1 MSKKKKTQTHSYAY
15 DPLDRH
21 VISQGANADNTQL
34 FYCRDR
40 VATEH
45 RGNVGL
51 RIFECEEA
59 VLSYQVHQNGTP
71 KALLIAGEENRSTL
85 TVLNNSQQHLIA
97 YTPYGHHLQ
106 EADTPQLLGFNGERF
121 DPFTGYYLLGN
132 GYRAFNPV
140 LMRFNSPDS
149 WSPFGEGGINA
160 YAYCAGD
167 PVNREDPTGHMPWKW
182 LRRLF
187 HRTPRTPGSQKNLSV
202 LPNQNNV
209 QPKQSGPSRS
219 PQTNSPHSRQPTQ
232 PTEQKGWVV
241 EPLDPGRISH
251 VSPATARKNLGGRVE
266 LKEGTWTLTS
276 TQPVNRTGFVANP
289 KNKDWIIR
297 VGKSEAEN
305 ILRGPV
311 TLEGNSWVLAPRT
324 STAPKVAAVIRK
336 N

>member
-1 MSKKKKTQTHSYAY
+1 MPMKKKTQTLCYVY
-15 DPLDRH
+15 DPLDRL
-21 VISQGANADNTQL
+21 VISQREDAGITQM

-40 VATEH
+40 VSTEH
-45 RGNVGL
+45 RDNVRL
-51 RIFECEEA
+51 QVFEFEEA
-59 VLSYQVHQNGTP
+59 IVSYQVLQNGTP
-71 KALLIAGEENRSTL
+71 HTLLIAGDENRSTL
-85 TVLNNSQQHLIA
+85 NILNNNQRHAVA
-97 YTPYGHHLQ
+97 YTPYGYHLQ

-187 HRTPRTPGSQKNLSV
+187 HRTPRTQGSQKNLSV
-202 LPNQNNV
+202 LPNKNNV
-209 QPKQSGPSRS
+209 QPKQSRSSRS
-219 PQTNSPHSRQPTQ
+219 HQTNSPHSRQPTQ

-241 EPLDPGRISH
+241 EPLDAGRISH

-324 STAPKVAAVIRK
+324 STATKIAAVIRK

>member
-167 PVNREDPTGHMPWKW
+167 PVNREDPTGHTPALIKRIARFLGVMKPRSTIKKPVNPVNAANDAVPYHKAITQE
-182 LRRLF
+182 LADVKEALATSKRNERLLAIKLEAANSNF
-187 HRTPRTPGSQKNLSV
+187 KDEIQKLALYNKAL
-202 LPNQNNV
+202 LEANN
-209 QPKQSGPSRS
+209 K
-219 PQTNSPHSRQPTQ
+219 
-232 PTEQKGWVV
+232 
-241 EPLDPGRISH
+241 
-251 VSPATARKNLGGRVE
+251 
-266 LKEGTWTLTS
+266 LKEQARHSVITVTRMPPSVPPRPINTLTGLS
-276 TQPVNRTGFVANP
+276 TPTSSPPRELDYLDLGTSRKAVRT
-289 KNKDWIIR
+289 
-297 VGKSEAEN
+297 
-305 ILRGPV
+305 
-311 TLEGNSWVLAPRT
+311 T
-324 STAPKVAAVIRK
+324 
-336 N
+336 

>member
-85 TVLNNSQQHLIA
+85 TVLNNSQQHSIA

-149 WSPFGEGGINA
+149 WSPFGKGGINA
-160 YAYCAGD
+160 YAYCEGD
-167 PVNREDPTGHMPWKW
+167 PVNRVDPTGHGVWGRIFRFF
-182 LRRLF
+182 LRRKKTSF
-187 HRTPRTPGSQKNLSV
+187 PTRTPATPNNYTSLPRRGAEGPVSTSTQNLTS
-202 LPNQNNV
+202 
-209 QPKQSGPSRS
+209 PSRS
-219 PQTNSPHSRQPTQ
+219 SPSSA
-232 PTEQKGWVV
+232 PTEQLGWISVPNNTERV
-241 EPLDPGRISH
+241 RLATEAQARARYGTEVRFNNGSWWPITPTPTPTPPPSRSIRRPLSMSENQQLRASTTSPQDVQP
-251 VSPATARKNLGGRVE
+251 SPAST
-266 LKEGTWTLTS
+266 LKAIRN
-276 TQPVNRTGFVANP
+276 PDVN
-289 KNKDWIIR
+289 
-297 VGKSEAEN
+297 
-305 ILRGPV
+305 
-311 TLEGNSWVLAPRT
+311 
-324 STAPKVAAVIRK
+324 
-336 N
+336 

>member
-21 VISQGANADNTQL
+21 VISQGANADSTQL

-45 RGNVGL
+45 LGNVGL
-51 RIFECEEA
+51 RIFECEDA

-85 TVLNNSQQHLIA
+85 TVLNNSQQHSIA

-149 WSPFGEGGINA
+149 WSPFGKGGINA
-160 YAYCAGD
+160 YAYCEGD
-167 PVNREDPTGHMPWKW
+167 PVNRVDPTGHGVWGRIFRFF
-182 LRRLF
+182 LRRKKTSF
-187 HRTPRTPGSQKNLSV
+187 PTRTPATPNNYTSLPRRGAEGPVATSTQNLTS
-202 LPNQNNV
+202 
-209 QPKQSGPSRS
+209 PSRS
-219 PQTNSPHSRQPTQ
+219 SPSSA
-232 PTEQKGWVV
+232 PTEQLGWISVPNNTERV
-241 EPLDPGRISH
+241 RLATEAQARARYGTEVRFNNGSWWPITPTPTPTPPPSRSIRRPLSMSENQRLWAFTTIPPEPPPR
-251 VSPATARKNLGGRVE
+251 PAST
-266 LKEGTWTLTS
+266 LKAIRN
-276 TQPVNRTGFVANP
+276 PDAN
-289 KNKDWIIR
+289 
-297 VGKSEAEN
+297 
-305 ILRGPV
+305 
-311 TLEGNSWVLAPRT
+311 
-324 STAPKVAAVIRK
+324 
-336 N
+336 

>member
-59 VLSYQVHQNGTP
+59 VLSYQVHQNGMPHT
-71 KALLIAGEENRSTL
+71 LLIAGDENRSTL
-85 TVLNNSQQHLIA
+85 NILNNNQRHAVA
-97 YTPYGHHLQ
+97 YTPYGYHLQ

-132 GYRAFNPV
+132 GYRVFNPV

-167 PVNREDPTGHMPWKW
+167 PVNREDPTGHMPWKG
-182 LRRLF
+182 LKRLF
-187 HRTPRTPGSQKNLSV
+187 HRTPRTPGPPKNLSD
-202 LPNQNNV
+202 LPDQHNL
-209 QPKQSGPSRS
+209 QPKQSPPSRS
-219 PQTNSPHSRQPTQ
+219 HQINNPQ
-232 PTEQKGWVV
+232 PTEKRGWVV

-251 VSPATARKNLGGRVE
+251 VSPATARKNLGGSVE

-276 TQPVNRTGFVANP
+276 TQPVKRTGFVANP
-289 KNKDWIIR
+289 KNKEWIIR
-297 VGKSEAEN
+297 VGKSEAEK

-311 TLEGNSWVLAPRT
+311 TLKENSWVLAPNT
-324 STAPKVAAVIRK
+324 STAAKIAAVIRK

>member
-1 MSKKKKTQTHSYAY
+1 MSKKKKTQIHSYAY

-149 WSPFGEGGINA
+149 WSPFGKGGINA
-160 YAYCAGD
+160 YAYCEGD
-167 PVNREDPTGHMPWKW
+167 PVNRVDPTGHGFWGRLFRAL
-182 LRRLF
+182 LRRQRPS
-187 HRTPRTPGSQKNLSV
+187 RTGAATFASASTQNLIS
-202 LPNQNNV
+202 
-209 QPKQSGPSRS
+209 PSRS
-219 PQTNSPHSRQPTQ
+219 PSVSSTASLSSSSKPRGWMTVRGNPEKIQIATQ
-232 PTEQKGWVV
+232 VQATERFGREVRLNHGMWTPI
-241 EPLDPGRISH
+241 PLPRLHRPLPMSENRRLWAFTATPPE
-251 VSPATARKNLGGRVE
+251 VPPRPASTLNAIR
-266 LKEGTWTLTS
+266 TLT
-276 TQPVNRTGFVANP
+276 
-289 KNKDWIIR
+289 
-297 VGKSEAEN
+297 
-305 ILRGPV
+305 
-311 TLEGNSWVLAPRT
+311 
-324 STAPKVAAVIRK
+324 
-336 N
+336 

>member
-21 VISQGANADNTQL
+21 VISQGANADSTQL

-51 RIFECEEA
+51 RIFECEDA

-85 TVLNNSQQHLIA
+85 TVLNNSQQHSFA

-149 WSPFGEGGINA
+149 WSPFGKGGINA
-160 YAYCAGD
+160 YAYCEGD
-167 PVNREDPTGHMPWKW
+167 PVNRVDPTGHGVWGRIFRFF
-182 LRRLF
+182 LRRKKTSF
-187 HRTPRTPGSQKNLSV
+187 PTRTPATPNNYTSLPRRGAEGPVSTSTQNLTS
-202 LPNQNNV
+202 
-209 QPKQSGPSRS
+209 PSRS
-219 PQTNSPHSRQPTQ
+219 SPSSA
-232 PTEQKGWVV
+232 PTEQLGWISVPNNTERVRLATEAQARARYGTEVRFNNGSWWPITPTPTPTAVV
-241 EPLDPGRISH
+241 
-251 VSPATARKNLGGRVE
+251 N
-266 LKEGTWTLTS
+266 
-276 TQPVNRTGFVANP
+276 
-289 KNKDWIIR
+289 
-297 VGKSEAEN
+297 
-305 ILRGPV
+305 
-311 TLEGNSWVLAPRT
+311 
-324 STAPKVAAVIRK
+324 
-336 N
+336 

>member
-1 MSKKKKTQTHSYAY
+1 MSKKKKTRTHSYAY

-132 GYRAFNPV
+132 GYRAFNPQ
-140 LMRFNSPDS
+140 LMRFNSPDT
-149 WSPFGEGGINA
+149 WSPFGMGGINA
-160 YAYCAGD
+160 YAYCKGD
-167 PVNREDPTGHMPWKW
+167 PVNRVDPTGH
-182 LRRLF
+182 
-187 HRTPRTPGSQKNLSV
+187 TPALIKRIARFLGVMKP
-202 LPNQNNV
+202 
-209 QPKQSGPSRS
+209 RS
-219 PQTNSPHSRQPTQ
+219 TINSPVNMAHDAVPYHKALTQ
-232 PTEQKGWVV
+232 ELEDVKDALITSKKNERLLAIKLEAANSNVKDEIQKLALYNKALL
-241 EPLDPGRISH
+241 E
-251 VSPATARKNLGGRVE
+251 ANNK
-266 LKEGTWTLTS
+266 LKEQARSSVITVTRMPPSIPPRPINTLTGLS
-276 TQPVNRTGFVANP
+276 TPTSSPPRELDYLDLETSRTAV
-289 KNKDWIIR
+289 
-297 VGKSEAEN
+297 
-305 ILRGPV
+305 
-311 TLEGNSWVLAPRT
+311 RT
-324 STAPKVAAVIRK
+324 T
-336 N
+336 

>member
-1 MSKKKKTQTHSYAY
+1 MSKKKKTQTHGYAY

-149 WSPFGEGGINA
+149 WSPFGKGGINA
-160 YAYCAGD
+160 YAYCEGD
-167 PVNREDPTGHMPWKW
+167 PVNRVDPTGHGFWGRLFRAL
-182 LRRLF
+182 LRRQRPS
-187 HRTPRTPGSQKNLSV
+187 RTGAATSASASTQNLIS
-202 LPNQNNV
+202 
-209 QPKQSGPSRS
+209 PSRS
-219 PQTNSPHSRQPTQ
+219 PSVSSSSSVSSSASLSSSSKPRGWMTVRGNPEKIQIATQVQATERFGREVRLNHSMWAPI
-232 PTEQKGWVV
+232 
-241 EPLDPGRISH
+241 PLPRLHRPLPMSENRRLWAFTTTPPE
-251 VSPATARKNLGGRVE
+251 VPPRPAS
-266 LKEGTWTLTS
+266 TL
-276 TQPVNRTGFVANP
+276 NA
-289 KNKDWIIR
+289 IR
-297 VGKSEAEN
+297 P
-305 ILRGPV
+305 L
-311 TLEGNSWVLAPRT
+311 T
-324 STAPKVAAVIRK
+324 
-336 N
+336 

>member
-21 VISQGANADNTQL
+21 VISQGANTDSTQL

-45 RGNVGL
+45 LGNVGL
-51 RIFECEEA
+51 RIFECEDA

-85 TVLNNSQQHLIA
+85 TVLNNSQQHSIA

-149 WSPFGEGGINA
+149 WSPFGKGGINA
-160 YAYCAGD
+160 YAYCEGD
-167 PVNREDPTGHMPWKW
+167 PVNRVDPTGHTPALIKRIARFLGVMKPRSTVKSPVNVANDAVSYHRALTQELVDVKDALKTSQQNERLLAMELEAAKSNSKDEIQKLSLYNKALLAANNKLQEQALRPVITVTRMPPSIP
-182 LRRLF
+182 
-187 HRTPRTPGSQKNLSV
+187 PRPIN
-202 LPNQNNV
+202 
-209 QPKQSGPSRS
+209 
-219 PQTNSPHSRQPTQ
+219 
-232 PTEQKGWVV
+232 
-241 EPLDPGRISH
+241 
-251 VSPATARKNLGGRVE
+251 
-266 LKEGTWTLTS
+266 TLTGVS
-276 TQPVNRTGFVANP
+276 TPTSSLPRELDYLDLGASRT
-289 KNKDWIIR
+289 
-297 VGKSEAEN
+297 
-305 ILRGPV
+305 
-311 TLEGNSWVLAPRT
+311 
-324 STAPKVAAVIRK
+324 AVRK
-336 N
+336 T

>member
-1 MSKKKKTQTHSYAY
+1 MSKKKKTQIHSYAY

-85 TVLNNSQQHLIA
+85 TVLNNSQQHSIA

-149 WSPFGEGGINA
+149 WSPFGKGGINA
-160 YAYCAGD
+160 YAYCEGD
-167 PVNREDPTGHMPWKW
+167 PVNRVDPTGHGFWGRLFRAL
-182 LRRLF
+182 LRRQRPS
-187 HRTPRTPGSQKNLSV
+187 RTGAATFASASTQNLIS
-202 LPNQNNV
+202 
-209 QPKQSGPSRS
+209 PSRS
-219 PQTNSPHSRQPTQ
+219 PSVSSSSSVSSSASLSSSSKPRGWMTVRGNPEKIQIATQVQATERFGREVRLNHSMWTPI
-232 PTEQKGWVV
+232 
-241 EPLDPGRISH
+241 PLPRLHRPLPMSENRRLWAFTATPPE
-251 VSPATARKNLGGRVE
+251 VPPRPASTLNAIR
-266 LKEGTWTLTS
+266 TLT
-276 TQPVNRTGFVANP
+276 
-289 KNKDWIIR
+289 
-297 VGKSEAEN
+297 
-305 ILRGPV
+305 
-311 TLEGNSWVLAPRT
+311 
-324 STAPKVAAVIRK
+324 
-336 N
+336 

>member
-51 RIFECEEA
+51 RIFECEDA

-149 WSPFGEGGINA
+149 WSPFGKGGINA
-160 YAYCAGD
+160 YAYCEGD
-167 PVNREDPTGHMPWKW
+167 PVNRVDPTGHGFWGRLFRAL
-182 LRRLF
+182 LRRQRPS
-187 HRTPRTPGSQKNLSV
+187 RTGAATFASASTQNLIS
-202 LPNQNNV
+202 
-209 QPKQSGPSRS
+209 PSRS
-219 PQTNSPHSRQPTQ
+219 PSVSSTASLSSSSKPRGWMTAPENPEKIQIATQ
-232 PTEQKGWVV
+232 VQATERFGREVRLNHGMWTPI
-241 EPLDPGRISH
+241 PLPRLHRPLPMSENRRLWAFTATPPE
-251 VSPATARKNLGGRVE
+251 VPPRPASTLNAIR
-266 LKEGTWTLTS
+266 TLT
-276 TQPVNRTGFVANP
+276 
-289 KNKDWIIR
+289 
-297 VGKSEAEN
+297 
-305 ILRGPV
+305 
-311 TLEGNSWVLAPRT
+311 
-324 STAPKVAAVIRK
+324 
-336 N
+336 

>member
-149 WSPFGEGGINA
+149 WSPFGEDGINA

-187 HRTPRTPGSQKNLSV
+187 HRTPRTQGSQKNLSV
-202 LPNQNNV
+202 LPNKNNV
-209 QPKQSGPSRS
+209 
-219 PQTNSPHSRQPTQ
+219 Q

-241 EPLDPGRISH
+241 DPLNPDRIID
-251 VSPATARKNLGGRVE
+251 VSPATARKTLGGSVE

-276 TQPVNRTGFVANP
+276 TQPVKRMGLVANP
-289 KNKDWIIR
+289 NDPDWVFR
-297 VGKSEAEN
+297 VGESEAKK

-311 TLEGNSWVLAPRT
+311 TLKENSWVLAPRT
-324 STAPKVAAVIRK
+324 STATKIAAVIRK

>member
-85 TVLNNSQQHLIA
+85 TVLNNSQQHSIA

-149 WSPFGEGGINA
+149 WSPFGKGGINA
-160 YAYCAGD
+160 YAYCEGD
-167 PVNREDPTGHMPWKW
+167 PVNRVDPTGHTPALIKRIARFLGVMKPRSTVKSPVNVANDAVSYHRA
-182 LRRLF
+182 LRQELADVKGALS
-187 HRTPRTPGSQKNLSV
+187 TSQKNERLLAIELEAAKSNSKDEIQK
-202 LPNQNNV
+202 LNLYNKALLEANN
-209 QPKQSGPSRS
+209 K
-219 PQTNSPHSRQPTQ
+219 
-232 PTEQKGWVV
+232 
-241 EPLDPGRISH
+241 
-251 VSPATARKNLGGRVE
+251 
-266 LKEGTWTLTS
+266 LKEQALRPVITVTRMPPSIPPRPINTLTDLS
-276 TQPVNRTGFVANP
+276 TPTSSLPREVDYLDLGTSRT
-289 KNKDWIIR
+289 
-297 VGKSEAEN
+297 
-305 ILRGPV
+305 
-311 TLEGNSWVLAPRT
+311 
-324 STAPKVAAVIRK
+324 AVRK
-336 N
+336 T

>member
-149 WSPFGEGGINA
+149 WSPFGKGGINA
-160 YAYCAGD
+160 YAYCEGD
-167 PVNREDPTGHMPWKW
+167 PVNRVDPTGHGFWGRLFRAL
-182 LRRLF
+182 LRRQRPS
-187 HRTPRTPGSQKNLSV
+187 RTGAATFASASTQNLIS
-202 LPNQNNV
+202 
-209 QPKQSGPSRS
+209 PSRS
-219 PQTNSPHSRQPTQ
+219 PSVSSSSSVSSSASLSSSSKPRGWMTVRGNPEKIQIATQ
-232 PTEQKGWVV
+232 VQATERFGREVRLNHGMWTPI
-241 EPLDPGRISH
+241 PLPRLHRPLPMSENRRLWAFTATPPE
-251 VSPATARKNLGGRVE
+251 VPPRPASTLNAIR
-266 LKEGTWTLTS
+266 TLT
-276 TQPVNRTGFVANP
+276 
-289 KNKDWIIR
+289 
-297 VGKSEAEN
+297 
-305 ILRGPV
+305 
-311 TLEGNSWVLAPRT
+311 
-324 STAPKVAAVIRK
+324 
-336 N
+336 

>member
-187 HRTPRTPGSQKNLSV
+187 HRPPRTPGSQKKLSV
-202 LPNQNNV
+202 LPDTKNV
-209 QPKQSGPSRS
+209 QPKQSHPSGS
-219 PQTNSPHSRQPTQ
+219 PQIHSPHSRQPAQ
-232 PTEQKGWVV
+232 PTKKTGWVV
-241 EPLDPGRISH
+241 DPLNPDRISH
-251 VSPATARKNLGGRVE
+251 VSPTTARKNLGGRVE

-276 TQPVNRTGFVANP
+276 TQPFERMGFVANP
-289 KNKDWIIR
+289 KDKDWVLR
-297 VGKSEAEN
+297 VGKSDAEK
-305 ILRGPV
+305 ILQGPV
-311 TLEGNSWVLAPRT
+311 ILKENSWVLAPNTRT
-324 STAPKVAAVIRK
+324 ATKRAAFIRK